1 MASGLSC
8 SRFTLLFIIFICTV
22 WIQVKLRDGIAVG
35 VALKIKPV
43 PEDVADLCERVKAK
57 CHPRLAHCAANEL
70 LVFPSGALEE
80 AKALDPGDAV
90 PENTTSK
97 NPLIVVAPQG
107 TQISFSLSWP
117 LVVFSCSAP
126 NARQCLKIQ
135 DED

>member
-1 MASGLSC
+1 
-8 SRFTLLFIIFICTV
+8 V
-22 WIQVKLRDGIAVG
+22 WIQVQRRDGITVGQPEEIEAVPQNVSKLRKLVK
-35 VALKIKPV
+35 VACQRQL
-43 PEDVADLCERVKAK
+43 DYCD
-57 CHPRLAHCAANEL
+57 ANEL
-70 LVFPSGALEE
+70 LVFPSGALKE